1 MKQRNEKVI
10 NPKTNIYLFS
20 KEVPQGEIFSF
31 VGGKESEE
39 YKAMIESGWFDTPEK
54 LNLPKDNSVGLTVDQ
69 VEKANPSHLKIMLE
83 KIGFIVL
90 TPEQMKAEVNKL
102 IDTVIDIKEFTDEA
116 LLNEAVRR
124 GLKEGEYI
132 EDDPLDDTD
141 GIVNTTDLSKEEIEA
156 LSRSQN
162 KEPTKAEYLLEEFQE
177 KPTQLTKE
185 ELVYLGNTMF
195 KLGLRESM
203 LEATLIAKITEAIN
217 NK

>member
-1 MKQRNEKVI
+1 
-10 NPKTNIYLFS
+10 
-20 KEVPQGEIFSF
+20 
-31 VGGKESEE
+31 
-39 YKAMIESGWFDTPEK
+39 MIESGWFDTPEK
-54 LNLPKDNSVGLTVDQ
+54 LNLPKDNSVGLTVEQ

-132 EDDPLDDTD
+132 EDDPLNDTD
-141 GIVNTTDLSKEEIEA
+141 GIINTTDLSKEEIEA

-177 KPTQLTKE
+177 KPAQLTKE